1 MLTTQSTKTIEDKN
15 EWKMYDA
22 RWALGTCW
30 WSNNK
35 EKEEKEKRKKK
46 RRRGEKREKERRRK
60 SLEFKSKPIHQ
71 LFYLHFPP
79 IYLSSSNSTALQ
91 TVGACFRIGDG
102 AA

>member
-1 MLTTQSTKTIEDKN
+1 VG
-15 EWKMYDA
+15 
-22 RWALGTCW
+22 ALGTCW

>member
-1 MLTTQSTKTIEDKN
+1 VG
-15 EWKMYDA
+15 
-22 RWALGTCW
+22 ALGTCW

-71 LFYLHFPP
+71 LFYFAF
-79 IYLSSSNSTALQ
+79 STHLPLFFELYCSTDCRSLLQ
-91 TVGACFRIGDG
+91 NRRWGSLIL
-102 AA
+102 